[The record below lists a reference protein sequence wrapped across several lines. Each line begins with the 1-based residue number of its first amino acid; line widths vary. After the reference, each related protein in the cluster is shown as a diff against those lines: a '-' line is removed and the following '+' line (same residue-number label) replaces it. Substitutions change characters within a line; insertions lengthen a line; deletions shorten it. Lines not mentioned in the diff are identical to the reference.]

1 MLDGRMTYTCGYWS
15 GGARTLQEAQETKLD
30 MICRKLELKPGL
42 RLLDIGCGW
51 GSLMGFAAEH
61 YGVRCVGVTISKE
74 QAAWAAERYKGLPI
88 EFRLQDYRT
97 VSEKFDR
104 IASVGMF
111 EHVGRKNHRTYME
124 VAHRC
129 LADGGLFLL
138 HTIGKNIRDATP
150 DPWIDKYIF
159 PNGDLPSLGQ
169 IGDACDGLFVAEDL
183 HNFGADYDKTLMA
196 WHANFEHAW
205 PRFKDRL
212 GEHFY
217 RMWSYYLLSCAGAFR
232 ARDIQLWQWV
242 LSKKGVPGGYQRATQ
257 PSIARYRPSIEETL
271 TLASHLDFQTALA
284 RLEVR
289 AEDRVPRL
297 LALRADVEQIQQ
309 RPVEHVGPVG
319 SSHQLGRCKVADRLR
334 RPQKHRDF
342 IAGGG
347 LRVPCVVARMP
358 HILAMIRGVEKMAG
372 MRALILHET
381 VQQACND
388 TVVIEQGVVVLVAHR
403 NDPGHPSRAFH
414 L

>member
-1 MLDGRMTYTCGYWS
+1 MHDLMVELLETADIRIDGHRNQDIQIHDRKLADRVFALGNLGLGEAYIEGHWDARQLDCFFHHLLAARLDQKVKPIRLAFHALRTRLLNRQTLKRAWRVGEAHYDLGNDFYAAMLDGRMTYTCGYWS

-61 YGVRCVGVTISKE
+61 YGVRCVGVTISKK

-271 TLASHLDFQTALA
+271 TLASQSTREASGA
-284 RLEVR
+284 PIE
-289 AEDRVPRL
+289 PRL
-297 LALRADVEQIQQ
+297 QD
-309 RPVEHVGPVG
+309 
-319 SSHQLGRCKVADRLR
+319 C
-334 RPQKHRDF
+334 
-342 IAGGG
+342 
-347 LRVPCVVARMP
+347 
-358 HILAMIRGVEKMAG
+358 
-372 MRALILHET
+372 
-381 VQQACND
+381 
-388 TVVIEQGVVVLVAHR
+388 
-403 NDPGHPSRAFH
+403 SRATGSQG
-414 L
+414 